1 MDSKDISGVKQQYL
15 YVVWMG
21 MRVSKRQMLRL
32 MLSFAVVS
40 HTAILQAGEREGWEW
55 RLHPNFGSLSLEVPV
70 RHPGRNI

>member
-32 MLSFAVVS
+32 MLSFVVVS
-40 HTAILQAGEREGWEW
+40 HTAILQAGEREGWE
-55 RLHPNFGSLSLEVPV
+55 
-70 RHPGRNI
+70 